1 MLNGKFEGHFISYH
15 KNINNK
21 GEREEYYICYYKS
34 VNIFFNEW
42 KNICTWKKMRWRFAQ
57 ANVKHKILYW
67 FRKSIQIE
75 SVKFS
80 QAGSLLNLL
89 SLAIVPVS
97 RGISIFTGKENKQ
110 WPFPKI
116 RLEKRRNLSMGWIG
130 SIGWDGDSRRAG
142 EFKFRSCNF
151 IDRLEVGSPTSCF
164 LRVKGRFKRF
174 IQLFSKITDQRG
186 KLHRGSILLY
196 KLNSLYKDN

>member
-97 RGISIFTGKENKQ
+97 RGISILPERKISSGHFRRLDSKRGGICQWVELARLDGMEIRGGPENSNSDRA
-110 WPFPKI
+110 I
-116 RLEKRRNLSMGWIG
+116 L
-130 SIGWDGDSRRAG
+130 SIG
-142 EFKFRSCNF
+142 
-151 IDRLEVGSPTSCF
+151 
-164 LRVKGRFKRF
+164 
-174 IQLFSKITDQRG
+174 
-186 KLHRGSILLY
+186 
-196 KLNSLYKDN
+196 